1 MQDLKTGLFLADN
14 DQTRRVLPQTS
25 ADIVE
30 MLSSAGEASNVQ
42 AEISNLRT
50 AKLATPA
57 VGGSAGQVL
66 SLDESGNTVW
76 KADEKGDTLPNI
88 SSATAGQ
95 VLKVNSAV
103 NGTEWGDAPKELPE
117 QLGSSGQVLAV
128 NSAASGVEWKTPE
141 SGLPAIGTAGQ
152 VLAVNNDATGAEW
165 KTPESGLPAI
175 GSASA
180 GDLLAVNSTADG
192 VEFVKPGFYT
202 KNFSMSAADGNLLVL
217 DSSWRPAINVGSGI
231 SVSTSLY
238 SGRVPFG
245 SFGTEFSELAT
256 AGKIIGIIN
265 CERTR
270 VIDYVVS
277 AQVVQDLSERLKG
290 GVYFLVHSV
299 GSGTAPAHNQDSD
312 VLTITALIKN

>member
-30 MLSSAGEASNVQ
+30 ILSSAGEASNVQ
-42 AEISNLRT
+42 AEISSLRI
-50 AKLATPA
+50 AKLSTPA

-76 KADEKGDTLPNI
+76 KTDEKGDTLPSV

-103 NGTEWGDAPKELPE
+103 NGTEWGDVPKELPE
-117 QLGSSGQVLAV
+117 QLGTSGQVLAV

-141 SGLPAIGTAGQ
+141 A
-152 VLAVNNDATGAEW
+152 
-165 KTPESGLPAI
+165 GLPAI

-192 VEFVKPGFYT
+192 VEFVKPAFYT
-202 KNFSMSAADGNLLVL
+202 KKNSAF
-217 DSSWRPAINVGSGI
+217 
-231 SVSTSLY
+231 SVSHNNWLTSTGNILY
-238 SGRVPFG
+238 TKVAVSAIFP
-245 SFGTEFSELAT
+245 EIEQSELT
-256 AGKIIGIIN
+256 AFCKKIIGINMNLAAVEANSSTTIIFAYATLN
-265 CERTR
+265 LRNKEIIV
-270 VIDYVVS
+270 VIVTENETKPNNPTWL
-277 AQVVQDLSERLKG
+277 DLN
-290 GVYFLVHSV
+290 F
-299 GSGTAPAHNQDSD
+299 
-312 VLTITALIKN
+312 LIKN

>member
-30 MLSSAGEASNVQ
+30 ILSSAGEASNVQ
-42 AEISNLRT
+42 AEISSLRT
-50 AKLATPA
+50 AKLSTPA

-76 KADEKGDTLPNI
+76 KTDEKGDTLPNV

-103 NGTEWGDAPKELPE
+103 NGTEWGDVPKELPE
-117 QLGSSGQVLAV
+117 QLGTSGQVLAV

-141 SGLPAIGTAGQ
+141 SGLPAIGSAGQ
-152 VLAVNNDATGAEW
+152 VLAVNSDATGAEW

-175 GSASA
+175 SSASA

-192 VEFVKPGFYT
+192 VEFVKPTFYT
-202 KNFSMSAADGNLLVL
+202 KKVTKTFVPEKWETTTDTK
-217 DSSWRPAINVGSGI
+217 RYYIIINISTIRTLESDEII
-231 SVSTSLY
+231 SVEVFSDNYSKGILSAHTSIQNNQSMCLTVFVDN
-238 SGRVPFG
+238 SKPTENL
-245 SFGTEFSELAT
+245 SFDF
-256 AGKIIGIIN
+256 
-265 CERTR
+265 
-270 VIDYVVS
+270 V
-277 AQVVQDLSERLKG
+277 
-290 GVYFLVHSV
+290 F
-299 GSGTAPAHNQDSD
+299 
-312 VLTITALIKN
+312 LIKR

>member
-76 KADEKGDTLPNI
+76 KADEKGDTLPSV

-117 QLGSSGQVLAV
+117 QLGTSGQVLAV
-128 NSAASGVEWKTPE
+128 NSAASGV
-141 SGLPAIGTAGQ
+141 
-152 VLAVNNDATGAEW
+152 EW

-192 VEFVKPGFYT
+192 VEWKTPESGLPAIGSASAGDLLAVNSTADGVEWKKNIVLKKIEGKYAAFDNTTPLTNYSGTKNAWYLSFNVGTLSVPDIEKIISINAYSVSSIGVKVTRQVVVQKPDMISQIKVYFEETTAPTDIVNVCVVFFYT
-202 KNFSMSAADGNLLVL
+202 D
-217 DSSWRPAINVGSGI
+217 
-231 SVSTSLY
+231 
-238 SGRVPFG
+238 
-245 SFGTEFSELAT
+245 
-256 AGKIIGIIN
+256 
-265 CERTR
+265 
-270 VIDYVVS
+270 
-277 AQVVQDLSERLKG
+277 
-290 GVYFLVHSV
+290 
-299 GSGTAPAHNQDSD
+299 
-312 VLTITALIKN
+312 

>member
-30 MLSSAGEASNVQ
+30 ILSSAGEASNVQ
-42 AEISNLRT
+42 AEISSLRT
-50 AKLATPA
+50 AKLSTPA

-76 KADEKGDTLPNI
+76 KADEKGDTLPSV

-103 NGTEWGDAPKELPE
+103 NGTEWGDVPKELPE
-117 QLGSSGQVLAV
+117 QLGTSGQVLAV

-152 VLAVNNDATGAEW
+152 VLAVNSDATGAEW

-175 GSASA
+175 GTASA
-180 GDLLAVNSTADG
+180 GDVLVVNSTANG
-192 VEFVKPGFYT
+192 VEWKKNIIIKKLETNLQASDNTTPIEITNASAKRWYVRMSQSLITIPNIEKVIAIHAFSIQKQSSSSDRT
-202 KNFSMSAADGNLLVL
+202 KKSREAVVEQKFINGIGNDKAIYVYFEEQTAPT
-217 DSSWRPAINVGSGI
+217 DVINVHVAI
-231 SVSTSLY
+231 YYT
-238 SGRVPFG
+238 
-245 SFGTEFSELAT
+245 
-256 AGKIIGIIN
+256 
-265 CERTR
+265 
-270 VIDYVVS
+270 D
-277 AQVVQDLSERLKG
+277 
-290 GVYFLVHSV
+290 
-299 GSGTAPAHNQDSD
+299 
-312 VLTITALIKN
+312 

>member
-30 MLSSAGEASNVQ
+30 ILSSAGEASNVQ

-76 KADEKGDTLPNI
+76 KADEKGDTLPSI

-117 QLGSSGQVLAV
+117 QLGTSGQVLAV

-141 SGLPAIGTAGQ
+141 SGLPAIG
-152 VLAVNNDATGAEW
+152 
-165 KTPESGLPAI
+165 
-175 GSASA
+175 SASA
-180 GDLLAVNSTADG
+180 GDLVAVNSTANG
-192 VEFVKPGFYT
+192 VAFVKPAFYIKEFELDLT
-202 KNFSMSAADGNLLVL
+202 SLNNRWLPASTTSDSVSLHAHLYGGTLSFPNFPEDLATLCAAGKVIAMLCGANQT
-217 DSSWRPAINVGSGI
+217 SGI
-231 SVSTSLY
+231 FAVVSGFFLGPYRIIDSETSMGQLSLWVQPTDETSLN
-238 SGRVPFG
+238 
-245 SFGTEFSELAT
+245 AHT
-256 AGKIIGIIN
+256 ADDKLKII
-265 CERTR
+265 
-270 VIDYVVS
+270 
-277 AQVVQDLSERLKG
+277 
-290 GVYFLVHSV
+290 
-299 GSGTAPAHNQDSD
+299 
-312 VLTITALIKN
+312 VLCKN

>member
-30 MLSSAGEASNVQ
+30 ILSSAGEASNVQ
-42 AEISNLRT
+42 AEISSLRT
-50 AKLATPA
+50 AKLSTPA

-76 KADEKGDTLPNI
+76 KADEKGDTLPSV

-103 NGTEWGDAPKELPE
+103 NGTEWGDVPKELPE
-117 QLGSSGQVLAV
+117 QLGTSGQVLAV

-152 VLAVNNDATGAEW
+152 VLAVNSDATGAEW
-165 KTPESGLPAI
+165 KTPEAGLPAI

-180 GDLLAVNSTADG
+180 GDLLAVNSTANG
-192 VEFVKPGFYT
+192 VEFVKPAFYT
-202 KNFSMSAADGNLLVL
+202 KTYSQLTVLSDAWTSAGGAYYYVTKNLDEIFTEINNNELITFCKKIICVYVCLEEENLATEIMLASATLAFKTNPELLV
-217 DSSWRPAINVGSGI
+217 AVATKSGMKP
-231 SVSTSLY
+231 SN
-238 SGRVPFG
+238 
-245 SFGTEFSELAT
+245 T
-256 AGKIIGIIN
+256 AK
-265 CERTR
+265 
-270 VIDYVVS
+270 
-277 AQVVQDLSERLKG
+277 LHLK
-290 GVYFLVHSV
+290 F
-299 GSGTAPAHNQDSD
+299 
-312 VLTITALIKN
+312 LIKN

>member
-76 KADEKGDTLPNI
+76 KADEKGDTLPSV

-95 VLKVNSAV
+95 VL
-103 NGTEWGDAPKELPE
+103 
-117 QLGSSGQVLAV
+117 AV
-128 NSAASGVEWKTPE
+128 NS
-141 SGLPAIGTAGQ
+141 
-152 VLAVNNDATGAEW
+152 DATGAEW
-165 KTPESGLPAI
+165 KTPEAGLPAI

-192 VEFVKPGFYT
+192 VEFVKPAFYT
-202 KNFSMSAADGNLLVL
+202 KKVTKTFTPEKWISTTDTSHFFILLNIAAIRTLESDEIVNVEVISNNFSQNIISAYASIAN
-217 DSSWRPAINVGSGI
+217 NEEM
-231 SVSTSLY
+231 Y
-238 SGRVPFG
+238 
-245 SFGTEFSELAT
+245 
-256 AGKIIGIIN
+256 
-265 CERTR
+265 
-270 VIDYVVS
+270 
-277 AQVVQDLSERLKG
+277 
-290 GVYFLVHSV
+290 
-299 GSGTAPAHNQDSD
+299 
-312 VLTITALIKN
+312 LTIFVNGSKPTANTSFDFVFLIKH